1 MKIPVKTQYHGYAFL
16 NRCAHF
22 GEILAPDTSS
32 YAFRQEKRIPERKRI
47 KE

>member
-16 NRCAHF
+16 NRCAHAA
-22 GEILAPDTSS
+22 EILAPNTSS
-32 YAFRQEKRIPERKRI
+32 CAFRQEKRIPERKRI